1 MSDLLKQNIEGQ
13 LKEES
18 YFISKCAVCNS
29 KKVKVYQKQKTNKKN
44 KKQRVYSNFRLKTPL
59 KFH

>member
-29 KKVKVYQKQKTNKKN
+29 KKDKVYQKQKTKN
-44 KKQRVYSNFRLKTPL
+44 KQKKTRSKGFIVTL
-59 KFH
+59 G

>member
-1 MSDLLKQNIEGQ
+1 MSDLLKQYIEGQ
-13 LKEES
+13 VKEES

-29 KKVKVYQKQKTNKKN
+29 KKVKVYQKQKAN